1 MKNKFNVVHCAN
13 LEDDFGLANLIPA
26 VSNCLIEDCPE
37 AMLLTETSNW
47 VMHFI
52 QVSND
57 NVKEKP
63 SFIRYVERA
72 LACPF
77 SMLPTIY
84 DLKLT
89 KLTKLTNHLQLGSS
103 TYIHL
108 HDINCTRS
116 PVSLKWLKVPGY
128 SNNVKLATSSEL
140 QNAIGRLFKLC
151 FIHPLTCCS
160 TALFTDATLKKPKFL
175 KKECRSDSLPYT
187 PLTFDY
193 FFHSMLKRSVW
204 VEGTLDSLCL
214 SAVPPPHQLTWR
226 TVKVWMGGEPFLMFS
241 IIQDSLKKCFENLVE
256 TSELFLVL
264 LERSDHHRN
273 RVGNNF
279 IFSPQEMYFN
289 WHRLQL
295 HRRYLLG

>member
-26 VSNCLIEDCPE
+26 VSNCLIEDCQE

-128 SNNVKLATSSEL
+128 SNNVKLHYTHHTQSIQQYIYTIFHPRSVVA
-140 QNAIGRLFKLC
+140 NGLC
-151 FIHPLTCCS
+151 IHVIVNNLSVVHFHFP
-160 TALFTDATLKKPKFL
+160 ALFRRCISNLHK
-175 KKECRSDSLPYT
+175 
-187 PLTFDY
+187 
-193 FFHSMLKRSVW
+193 HV
-204 VEGTLDSLCL
+204 
-214 SAVPPPHQLTWR
+214 QL
-226 TVKVWMGGEPFLMFS
+226 MS
-241 IIQDSLKKCFENLVE
+241 IHC
-256 TSELFLVL
+256 T
-264 LERSDHHRN
+264 
-273 RVGNNF
+273 
-279 IFSPQEMYFN
+279 Y
-289 WHRLQL
+289 
-295 HRRYLLG
+295 